1 MQNSISLCTGLRLI
15 IWEWWSWWDQ
25 PG

>member
-1 MQNSISLCTGLRLI
+1 MQNSISLCTGSRLI